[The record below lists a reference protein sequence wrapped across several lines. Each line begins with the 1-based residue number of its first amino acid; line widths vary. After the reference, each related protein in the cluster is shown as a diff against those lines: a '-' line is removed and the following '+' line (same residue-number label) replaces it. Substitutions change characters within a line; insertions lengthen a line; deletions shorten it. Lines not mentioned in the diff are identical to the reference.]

1 MLLSRAM
8 AIVIGFVSQKGGVG
22 KSTLARALAR
32 EAVVSGLQVKVA
44 DLDPDQATI
53 VDWHKV
59 RTQRSIEPVISVEL
73 FRTTAQALVSAR
85 QHDLL
90 VIDGPAKASAN
101 TTEIAKRTDLI
112 VQPTGPARDD
122 LNPAIRVFHG
132 LVREGLPISRLI
144 FALNHIGT
152 ESEAEAARAYI
163 EDAGYTALPGYLPER
178 PAYRQAQNEGF
189 AITETRF
196 HSLKTRADALI
207 QSLIDRVA
215 ARSGEEAFSLEH
227 ARG

>member
-1 MLLSRAM
+1 M
-8 AIVIGFVSQKGGVG
+8 ATVIAFLSQKGGVG

-32 EAVVSGLQVKVA
+32 EAVASGLQVKVA

-59 RTQRSIEPVISVEL
+59 RTQRAIEPVISVEL
-73 FRTTAQALVSAR
+73 FRTTAQALVAAKG
-85 QHDLL
+85 HDLL

-101 TTEIAKRTDLI
+101 TTEVAKHADLI
-112 VQPTGPARDD
+112 VQPTGAGRDD

-132 LVREGLPISRLI
+132 LVKEGVSTDRLI

-152 ESEAEAARAYI
+152 ESEADAARAYI
-163 EDAGYTALPGYLPER
+163 EEAGYVALPGYLPER
-178 PAYRQAQNEGF
+178 PAYRQAQNEGYTV
-189 AITETRF
+189 TETRF
-196 HSLKTRADALI
+196 HTLKERADALI

-215 ARSGEEAFSLEH
+215 SVSGEEQALMVESP
-227 ARG
+227 RG